1 MSPDSFHTFEK
12 MSPIYSSL
20 NNQLFSSKK
29 KKSSMNKATNL
40 LHKCLRIFTQ
50 ENQMLAESLLFVK

>member
-12 MSPIYSSL
+12 MSPIYPSL
-20 NNQLFSSKK
+20 NNQLFSSK